1 MYLEKMTMHRN
12 RRSEIGRRAWNILR
26 LALLWARK
34 GGVFK
39 NRLMMDLRL
48 LPKFIIKNLRNSNN
62 HHQRGALHY
71 GDRELSFDDTP
82 VIHVRMHRPSSMRF
96 KMPHI
101 PCINP
106 HVDFDYDF
114 GCSSDY
120 DQEDDNVNGGYDND
134 DDDIVA
140 RKSFLMAADH
150 HRQQPG
156 SDNGCDLDKCEE
168 TDCGTPCDEGI
179 DSKAE
184 EFIARFYQQMKLQRQ
199 MSYLQYTEMIS
210 RGAN

>member
-1 MYLEKMTMHRN
+1 MYLEKKRMQRS
-12 RRSEIGRRAWNILR
+12 RSEIGRRAWNILR
-26 LALLWARK
+26 LALLRARK

-39 NRLMMDLRL
+39 NTLIMDLRL
-48 LPKFIIKNLRNSNN
+48 LPKLIVKNLRNSNN

-114 GCSSDY
+114 RSSDY
-120 DQEDDNVNGGYDND
+120 DQDENCGYGDD
-134 DDDIVA
+134 VA

-150 HRQQPG
+150 RQQLGDNG
-156 SDNGCDLDKCEE
+156 SDFDECEE
-168 TDCGTPCDEGI
+168 TNIGTPCDEGI

-199 MSYLQYTEMIS
+199 ISYIQYTEMIS